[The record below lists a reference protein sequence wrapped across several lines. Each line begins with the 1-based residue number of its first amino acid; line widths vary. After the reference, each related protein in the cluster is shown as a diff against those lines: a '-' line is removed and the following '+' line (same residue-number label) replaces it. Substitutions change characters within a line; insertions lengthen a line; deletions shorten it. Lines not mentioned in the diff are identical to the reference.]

1 MAMDFEIPDITENAG
16 KAATGRKQRK
26 PRKAGTL
33 RLGETLRQI
42 SHNYTATRESEDE
55 DKHVEFY
62 SLSEGPE
69 KFDFYGTE
77 VSIVGV
83 CVRNKKTAAIY
94 MELPSGNRADFIKTV
109 AKSEGEPQDAAGMTI
124 FADTV
129 TSLFITKPQKGENV
143 VTIALMDSEDAKA
156 LSNNAAIEERE
167 AEEKKGIS
175 HKIIKTW
182 FDPVG
187 RMSRKTYIK
196 RMPGMLIP
204 SIILFVITV
213 LRPELFVG
221 EANPFIVGFLILGT
235 LCFISLISLGMR
247 RLSDIGKSHWYYW
260 IFFLI
265 LLAINQLGGN
275 FLGSQL
281 NATRTVA
288 VIFFI
293 AIVVLAFFPG
303 EAKKNKYGLVPKD

>member
-235 LCFISLISLGMR
+235 LWPAQCHPYGSRDLLHRHRSPCFLPGRGEEEQVRAGAERLKIVCMSQRIRNGCAYLIRS
-247 RLSDIGKSHWYYW
+247 GK
-260 IFFLI
+260 
-265 LLAINQLGGN
+265 
-275 FLGSQL
+275 
-281 NATRTVA
+281 
-288 VIFFI
+288 
-293 AIVVLAFFPG
+293 
-303 EAKKNKYGLVPKD
+303 